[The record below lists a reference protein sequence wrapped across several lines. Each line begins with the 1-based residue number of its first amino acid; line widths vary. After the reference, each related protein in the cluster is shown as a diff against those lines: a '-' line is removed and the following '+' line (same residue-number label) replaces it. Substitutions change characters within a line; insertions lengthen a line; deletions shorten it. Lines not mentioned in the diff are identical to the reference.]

1 MDRSSLRKKLV
12 RVDYLGIVLFIGS
25 STSFLIGLSLGGTQ
39 HPWSSAPIV
48 VPLIV
53 GATGFIAFLVVQWKM
68 KMPMMPL
75 IIFVHRTAIAG
86 FVGTFVHGLAIWAY
100 VYYMIVFVREHS
112 ASPFI
117 PSDGLIVF
125 QFLDARQHSLL
136 HSSVET
142 LPGGAF
148 TAPSSMMSA
157 LIVVRTLHFQKLA
170 WVGWTAL
177 VVGFGLDSLLT
188 PDGNNGVLYGLQII
202 ASIGGGMLFPLS
214 NSPYRPHSW
223 TRT

>member
-1 MDRSSLRKKLV
+1 MELRTNSCAIDCRCHGLHRLLGCAMENEDANDALDHLRPPDSNRWLCWYLRPWTSHMGILVLYDRLCK
-12 RVDYLGIVLFIGS
+12 
-25 STSFLIGLSLGGTQ
+25 
-39 HPWSSAPIV
+39 
-48 VPLIV
+48 
-53 GATGFIAFLVVQWKM
+53 
-68 KMPMMPL
+68 
-75 IIFVHRTAIAG
+75 
-86 FVGTFVHGLAIWAY
+86 GTFRISIH
-100 VYYMIVFVREHS
+100 
-112 ASPFI
+112 